1 MTVDATPAP
10 HEVVGGLLVRDGR
23 VLLCHRSV
31 NRSWYPNVWDIPG
44 GHVEVGETPSAALVR
59 ELGEEL
65 GVAIAEPDEPEF
77 ARFAR
82 SDFELWVWVIKDWVG
97 DPSNVSEDEHDDVA
111 WFSVAETAGLRFAD
125 ESYPDLIARVLG

>member
-1 MTVDATPAP
+1 M
-10 HEVVGGLLVRDGR
+10 
-23 VLLCHRSV
+23 